1 MQAIVHPDPTD
12 AKETASAETLI
23 FGVDEDEQTWRV
35 WNDYTRA
42 LAVAAGAPVVTEA
55 TVGPQFAVMSPLTVA
70 PGHARIVPRSSSSR
84 NIAGLVRRTVID
96 PRAVYTWSLAHR
108 RDDDHP
114 QRLNFRE
121 CAARVA
127 DEQGWLRPP
136 HPVWIPPYDIHSTV
150 VEEINSGHTSNEPGD
165 RPQRSSSERR
175 TSVEAM

>member
-1 MQAIVHPDPTD
+1 
-12 AKETASAETLI
+12 
-23 FGVDEDEQTWRV
+23 V

-70 PGHARIVPRSSSSR
+70 PGHARVVPRSSGSR

-108 RDDDHP
+108 RDDNHP

-121 CAARVA
+121 CAARAA
-127 DEQGWLRPP
+127 DEQGWLRLP
-136 HPVWIPPYDIHSTV
+136 HPVWIPPYDIHSTL
-150 VEEINSGHTSNEPGD
+150 VEEINTRHTRTSPAIGHSTAE
-165 RPQRSSSERR
+165 SERR
-175 TSVEAM
+175 TSAEPM